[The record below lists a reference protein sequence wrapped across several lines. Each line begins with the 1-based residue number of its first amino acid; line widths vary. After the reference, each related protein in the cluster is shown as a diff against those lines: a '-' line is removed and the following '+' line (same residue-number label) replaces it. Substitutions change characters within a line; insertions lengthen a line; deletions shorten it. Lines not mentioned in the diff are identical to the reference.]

1 MNSSKKPA
9 QKKAKANDVQWTN
22 EKNMRI
28 FAPFSSI
35 SGQIFEENHS
45 SQRRK

>member
-9 QKKAKANDVQWTN
+9 QKKEKTNDVQWTN

-35 SGQIFEENHS
+35 SGQILEENHS